1 MLRGKRPLIT
11 TGAAAKKQ
19 GASGRC
25 NARAEVFR
33 SFNLGDERHRQDFAG
48 DRIDTALVD
57 GRMNIDEGQVTVP
70 DLDTGEVFCEHDI
83 YDARNYWPNRLM
95 SPGR

>member
-1 MLRGKRPLIT
+1 
-11 TGAAAKKQ
+11 
-19 GASGRC
+19 
-25 NARAEVFR
+25 
-33 SFNLGDERHRQDFAG
+33 
-48 DRIDTALVD
+48 
-57 GRMNIDEGQVTVP
+57 MNIDEGQVTVP